1 MTFDA
6 SPLAPPPMLRTL
18 RADESPFPG
27 VLRAGD
33 PPTVWVPADEL
44 PDAVW
49 RARGDEHVLAP
60 VDVARSADGHV
71 ALLPH
76 CAQRLTTVIAAG
88 APLSPGAVVTAAIS
102 MLRGAAEA
110 LRCGISTG
118 SWWVDADGRPVL
130 AAGGS
135 APWRQETVRMLELL
149 SDDSRGSRGSRGALG
164 AALAEA
170 IELVSADEIT
180 PRRHERVEQ
189 ALFSAA
195 EPSSLIGDERQED
208 ATSRPRRAATVWTAD
223 DIPVTGTARLSG
235 GAGRLF
241 DHHLVERAHEAIRAT
256 ASSISRLR
264 EIRGRAQV
272 TPRRHARGGEPAV
285 PSAAASPARRS
296 HRHRAPALV
305 AAAIALVVVGVGV
318 AWPVDDAPS
327 AAIGTASTGAHGSAS
342 EGASTPSPTATAP
355 RAAPTAAPTAG
366 AGADAADE
374 RAQVDGLLSELA
386 ACVAGGVCDG
396 VLEDPTASMPVG
408 VATDAAA
415 ARRIDVLDE
424 YGGVAVYRV
433 SADGRAPQVVVLVS
447 TDGKWLVRDVYDVA
461 DQP

>member
-76 CAQRLTTVIAAG
+76 CAQRLATVIAAG
-88 APLSPGAVVTAAIS
+88 GPLSPGAVVTAAIS

-130 AAGGS
+130 AADDS

-149 SDDSRGSRGSRGALG
+149 SDDSRGSHGALG

-195 EPSSLIGDERQED
+195 EPSSLSGDERQED
-208 ATSRPRRAATVWTAD
+208 ATSRPRRAATVRIAD
-223 DIPVTGTARLSG
+223 DSPVTGTARLAG

-264 EIRGRAQV
+264 QIRGRAQV
-272 TPRRHARGGEPAV
+272 TPRRHARGGEAAV
-285 PSAAASPARRS
+285 PSATASPARRS

-327 AAIGTASTGAHGSAS
+327 AAIGTASTGARGSAS

-355 RAAPTAAPTAG
+355 RAAPTAG
-366 AGADAADE
+366 AGVDAADE